1 MRRILT
7 SFFLDNDNLKNS
19 PGFGDNSLSPGCEAR
34 SCVCAGVWVA
44 GFPCVYQ
51 RSAFLLERPW
61 LSSALIIG
69 SCHSRTGC
77 IVYLQFF
84 SRVYCLCMWS
94 PGSCT
99 QNSLPHQEVSLKGT
113 ASWQRPGWEQVGTSS
128 QTFVIPWWEL
138 KPFPSSSLVCCFSM
152 FGDSFLIL
160 I

>member
-19 PGFGDNSLSPGCEAR
+19 PDFGDNCLSLGCEAG
-34 SCVCAGVWVA
+34 SCVCAGVWVT

-51 RSAFLLERPW
+51 RSAFLLEMPW
-61 LSSALIIG
+61 LLSALIIG
-69 SCHSRTGC
+69 SCHRRMGC

-113 ASWQRPGWEQVGTSS
+113 ASWERPGWEQVRHFQSDLCYPLGGSIS
-128 QTFVIPWWEL
+128 LFPASHWFAVFQCLVF
-138 KPFPSSSLVCCFSM
+138 PF
-152 FGDSFLIL
+152 
-160 I
+160 